1 MAGRSLGKGLRRKGR
16 LCSLDREWKR
26 SYPPCS
32 RIRTSRDVTLLFFFF
47 FFFFFLFS
55 FQLNDPWTSSF
66 EQRKRRELSFG
77 FCRSLWLVLSYWLFH
92 FFFFSFLFVCT
103 DLNLKKFDFLFRF
116 NVKVINFIINE
127 IILSYRLVIYW
138 LLKMFNWIIPLN
150 F

>member
-1 MAGRSLGKGLRRKGR
+1 MLAGPRVETQLSSLFENKNLER
-16 LCSLDREWKR
+16 CYASLFF
-26 SYPPCS
+26 
-32 RIRTSRDVTLLFFFF
+32 FFFF

-92 FFFFSFLFVCT
+92 FFFFFFLFVCT

>member
-1 MAGRSLGKGLRRKGR
+1 MLAGPRVETQLSSLFENKNLER
-16 LCSLDREWKR
+16 CYASL
-26 SYPPCS
+26 
-32 RIRTSRDVTLLFFFF
+32 LFFFFF

-92 FFFFSFLFVCT
+92 FFFFFFYLFVRIWIWKNLIFCS
-103 DLNLKKFDFLFRF
+103 DLMLKWFLLLMIY
-116 NVKVINFIINE
+116 NNFIINE

-138 LLKMFNWIIPLN
+138 LLKMFNWTIPLN